1 MVLNSTNATNTD
13 TLHKIRFL
21 DGVNGYA
28 VTAAFL
34 NSYTF
39 ALSEITGRSYGG
51 GVMTFEP
58 GEIRKLKIPMKFAD
72 KLDLNY
78 IDQLMRNKQ
87 VEKVLDYTDKILLSE
102 GLGLTNKEIGILR
115 NIWDK
120 LVNRR
125 LYRKLA

>member
-1 MVLNSTNATNTD
+1 
-13 TLHKIRFL
+13 
-21 DGVNGYA
+21 
-28 VTAAFL
+28 
-34 NSYTF
+34 
-39 ALSEITGRSYGG
+39 
-51 GVMTFEP
+51 MTFEP

-115 NIWDK
+115 NIWEK